1 MPSLAPDA
9 FVQQIRKRKPAP
21 VYVIIGDDDQ
31 EKMALAQ
38 LTSELVDDELRAFN
52 VERLYGTD
60 KTTTAEAIVEAAR
73 ILPMLGE
80 RRLIVVLR
88 ADRLLKPPRR
98 KSDEDDEESAG
109 DGENEPVSADAL
121 TAYVTRPEPLT
132 TLVLV
137 ADDIDRSRKLGKAL
151 LKHAAIVECWG
162 LKAGKDVKG
171 WDLPQVARAAQA
183 WVRKQAAEAGKQLD
197 AAAATLLAERAGTDI
212 SRLRG
217 DWHRVLLFV
226 GDRATITRDDVAEV
240 VSPETSQDDWAVT
253 NAIERRDA
261 AVALRQLSLAFDA
274 GAVPQ
279 MMVGQLG
286 WWVRTKLP
294 VIAPARV
301 KAAVDALL
309 RTDLDLKS
317 STGEPR
323 VLLER
328 LVVELCG
335 KMGTGLN
342 YSARD
347 PNNSDPSPFSRP

>member
-1 MPSLAPDA
+1 MPAVAADA
-9 FVQQIRKRKPAP
+9 FVQQIRSRKPQP

-31 EKMALAQ
+31 EKSALSQ
-38 LTSELVDDELRAFN
+38 LAAELVEDELRAFN

-60 KTTTAEAIVEAAR
+60 KGTGADDIVEAAR
-73 ILPMLGE
+73 VLPMLGD
-80 RRLIVVLR
+80 RRVIVVLR
-88 ADRLLKPPRR
+88 ADRLLKPPR
-98 KSDEDDEESAG
+98 KKADEDEEQSEDA
-109 DGENEPVSADAL
+109 EAPVSADAL
-121 TAYVTRPEPLT
+121 TAYVTKPEPMT

-151 LKHAAIVECWG
+151 IKHAAIVECWG
-162 LKAGKDVKG
+162 LKGGKEVKG
-171 WDLPQVARAAQA
+171 WELPQVARAAQA
-183 WVRKQAAEAGKQLD
+183 WVKKQAAEAGKQVD
-197 AAAATLLAERAGTDI
+197 AQGAMLLAERAGTDI

-217 DWHRVLLFV
+217 DWQRVLLYV
-226 GDRATITRDDVAEV
+226 GERAKITREDVAEV

-253 NAIERRDA
+253 DAIARGDA
-261 AVALRQLSLAFDA
+261 ATALRQLGLAFDA

-279 MMVGQLG
+279 MMIGQLG
-286 WWVRTKLP
+286 WWVRSKLP
-294 VIAPARV
+294 GVAPARV

-335 KMGTGLN
+335 K
-342 YSARD
+342 
-347 PNNSDPSPFSRP
+347 

>member
-1 MPSLAPDA
+1 MPSLSAGA
-9 FVQQIRKRKPAP
+9 FVQQIRKRKPEP

-31 EKMALAQ
+31 EKTGLAQ
-38 LTSELVDDELRAFN
+38 LASELVEDELRAFN

-60 KTTTAEAIVEAAR
+60 RTTSAESIVEAAR
-73 ILPMLGE
+73 ILPMLGD

-88 ADRLLKPPRR
+88 ADRLLKPAR
-98 KSDEDDEESAG
+98 KRADEEESE
-109 DGENEPVSADAL
+109 GEEGTPESPGSTDDL
-121 TAYVTRPEPLT
+121 IAYVTRSEPMT

-162 LKAGKDVKG
+162 LKEGKEVKS
-171 WDLPQVARAAQA
+171 WDLPQVTRAAQA
-183 WVRKQAAEAGKQLD
+183 WVKKQASDAGKQID
-197 AAAATLLAERAGTDI
+197 AAGASLLADRAGTDI

-217 DWHRVLLFV
+217 DWQRVLLYV
-226 GDRATITRDDVAEV
+226 GDRAKITREDVTEV

-261 AVALRQLSLAFDA
+261 ALALRQLGLAFDA
-274 GAVPQ
+274 GAAPQ

-294 VIAPARV
+294 TVAPARV
-301 KAAVDALL
+301 KPAVEALL

-317 STGEPR
+317 SIGEPR

-335 KMGTGLN
+335 
-342 YSARD
+342 R
-347 PNNSDPSPFSRP
+347 